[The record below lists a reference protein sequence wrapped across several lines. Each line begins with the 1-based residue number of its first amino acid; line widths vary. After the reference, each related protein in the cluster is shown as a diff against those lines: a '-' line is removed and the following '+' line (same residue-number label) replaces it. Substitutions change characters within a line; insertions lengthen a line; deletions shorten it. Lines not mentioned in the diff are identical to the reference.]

1 MKIQGPWLSGKLI
14 KRYQRFL
21 ADVILEDGTQV
32 TAHTPNTGSLKG
44 CCTPGSKV
52 WLRDTQNQSRKYPYS
67 WELVEAMPGVWVGI
81 NTGLSNH
88 LVREAIENGVIEPLQ
103 GYGQVST
110 EVRYGMEKSRID
122 LLLEEENRPP
132 CYVEVKNVTLVEDKI
147 ALFPDAVTTRGAKHL
162 RELMEVVRQGGRG
175 VLVFCVQRADAMEVR
190 PADAIDPEYGRTL
203 RQALMAGVEAYAYQA
218 NPTPEEICLD
228 RPLPVICP

>member
-1 MKIQGPWLSGKLI
+1 MKLQGPWLSGKLV

-67 WELVEAMPGVWVGI
+67 WELVEAVPGVWVGI

-88 LVREAIENGVIEPLQ
+88 LVREAIEKGVTLPLQ
-103 GYGQVST
+103 GYAQVST

-122 LLLEEENRPP
+122 LLLEKESRPP

-203 RQALMAGVEAYAYQA
+203 RQALRAGVEAYAYQA

>member
-32 TAHTPNTGSLKG
+32 TAHTPNTGSLRG

-132 CYVEVKNVTLVEDKI
+132 CYVEVKNVTLVEEKI

>member
-132 CYVEVKNVTLVEDKI
+132 CYVEVKNVTLVEEKI

-218 NPTPEEICLD
+218 NPMPEEICLD